1 MTPGHP
7 FVVGEDAG
15 KHHELT
21 CPGGFRAGSQGGL
34 PDTFGAATVPRPC
47 TGLMTF
53 LASPARRTGPWH
65 WVGDRMAHRPTFP
78 RTGTGSCVPGVLG
91 RGWPGSSWVSSSEG
105 PAQRGRRIT
114 ATSDIAS
121 SSTRSG
127 DAIIYKG

>member
-47 TGLMTF
+47 TGLVTC
-53 LASPARRTGPWH
+53 LAGSGSPDWPVALGGGPD
-65 WVGDRMAHRPTFP
+65 GAPA
-78 RTGTGSCVPGVLG
+78 CV
-91 RGWPGSSWVSSSEG
+91 
-105 PAQRGRRIT
+105 
-114 ATSDIAS
+114 
-121 SSTRSG
+121 STDG
-127 DAIIYKG
+127 

>member
-47 TGLMTF
+47 TGLVTC
-53 LASPARRTGPWH
+53 LAGSGSPDWPVALGGGPD
-65 WVGDRMAHRPTFP
+65 GAPA
-78 RTGTGSCVPGVLG
+78 CVFATDGYRLVCAG
-91 RGWPGSSWVSSSEG
+91 RAWGGWPGSSWVSSSEG
-105 PAQRGRRIT
+105 PPAGQAYHRDERYR
-114 ATSDIAS
+114 
-121 SSTRSG
+121 
-127 DAIIYKG
+127 